1 MDRMLIYVD
10 MIRNVKEKRSYN
22 AALRQEHAQAT
33 RLRILEAARR
43 LLAAGSYSTVTMDD
57 IAKEA
62 GVAYQTVYSVFGTK
76 LRLAEAM
83 IEAGWPHVEEALKL
97 VEQARESADPKVWL
111 RTAARITRRINEPC
125 GDLARFMRESGDPVL
140 LARYHKVEDER
151 FSQLHEVTN
160 LLERSGRLR
169 LSITSSEAL
178 AVLWAMTG
186 ADWYSQLV
194 FQRRWRPARY
204 EEWLGE
210 ALINLLLEPVA

>member
-1 MDRMLIYVD
+1 M
-10 MIRNVKEKRSYN
+10 
-22 AALRQEHAQAT
+22 T
-33 RLRILEAARR
+33 RRRILEAARR
-43 LLAAGSYSTVTMDD
+43 LVAAVGYSTVTMDA

-83 IEAGWPHVEEALKL
+83 IEAGWPHIDEALEL
-97 VEQARESADPKVWL
+97 VNEARESADPTVWL

-140 LARYHKVEDER
+140 LARYRKVEDER

-160 LLERSGRLR
+160 FLERSGRLR
-169 LSITSSEAL
+169 STITSSEAL

-186 ADWYSQLV
+186 ADWYYQLV
-194 FQRRWRPARY
+194 LQRRWKPERF

-210 ALINLLLEPVA
+210 ALINLLLEPA

>member
-1 MDRMLIYVD
+1 MAGD
-10 MIRNVKEKRSYN
+10 VKQKRSYT
-22 AALRQEHAQAT
+22 AGLRQEQAEMT
-33 RLRILEAARR
+33 RRRILEAARR
-43 LLAAGSYSTVTMDD
+43 LRAAGGYSTVTMDD

-62 GVAYQTVYSVFGTK
+62 GVAYQTVYAVFGTK

-83 IEAGWPHVEEALKL
+83 IEAGWPHIDEAMTL
-97 VEQARESADPKVWL
+97 VDQVRESADAKVWL

-140 LARYHKVEDER
+140 LARYRTVEDER
-151 FSQLHEVTN
+151 FSQLREVADM
-160 LLERSGRLR
+160 LERSGRLR
-169 LSITSSEAL
+169 STITSSEAL

-194 FQRRWRPARY
+194 FQRTWSPARY

-210 ALINLLLEPVA
+210 ALISLLLEPA

>member
-1 MDRMLIYVD
+1 MVSD
-10 MIRNVKEKRSYN
+10 VKQKRSY
-22 AALRQEHAQAT
+22 AAGLRQEQAQAT
-33 RLRILEAARR
+33 RLRILAAARR
-43 LLAAGSYSTVTMDD
+43 LLATGGYSTVTMDD

-62 GVAYQTVYSVFGTK
+62 RVAYQTVYAVFGTK

-83 IEAGWPHVEEALKL
+83 IEAGWPHIDEAMKL
-97 VEQARESADPKVWL
+97 VDQVRESADSKVWL

-140 LARYHKVEDER
+140 LARYRTVEDER
-151 FSQLHEVTN
+151 FSQLREVADM
-160 LLERSGRLR
+160 LERSGRLR
-169 LSITSSEAL
+169 STITSSEAL

-194 FQRRWRPARY
+194 FERKWSPARY

-210 ALINLLLEPVA
+210 ALISLLLEPA

>member
-1 MDRMLIYVD
+1 MARD
-10 MIRNVKEKRSYN
+10 VKEGRSYN
-22 AALRQEHAQAT
+22 ATLRQEQAQLT
-33 RLRILEAARR
+33 RRRILEAARR
-43 LLAAGSYSTVTMDD
+43 LVAEGGYGTVTMDD
-57 IAKEA
+57 IAKGA

-83 IEAGWPHVEEALKL
+83 IEAGWPHVDEALKL
-97 VEQARESADPKVWL
+97 IEDGRASADPTVWL

-140 LARYHKVEDER
+140 LARYRTVEDQR
-151 FSQLHEVTN
+151 FRQLSEVAN
-160 LLERSGRLR
+160 FLERSGRLR
-169 LSITSSEAL
+169 STITSSEAL

-194 FQRRWRPARY
+194 FQRKWKPARF

-210 ALINLLLEPVA
+210 ALIDLLLEPS